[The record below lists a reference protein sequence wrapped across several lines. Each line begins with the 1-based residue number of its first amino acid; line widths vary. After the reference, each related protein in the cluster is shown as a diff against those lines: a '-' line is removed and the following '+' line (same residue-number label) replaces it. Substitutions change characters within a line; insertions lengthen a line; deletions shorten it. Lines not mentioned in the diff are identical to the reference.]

1 MELYHHGILGQRWG
15 IRRFQ
20 DKTGRL
26 TKAGKERYENKDSTN
41 NVDNADEKNPSS
53 INKKKKAAII
63 VGSVA
68 AASALAAIGGYALYK
83 SGKLDPKIE
92 ELKTIGEL
100 ALISKGINPNR
111 KGSFHLKAS
120 DGKDIDQVNCVSCT
134 VANELS
140 RRGIPTMAGLTD
152 TRSYDCT
159 YLLKSSFKFEK
170 LDFSDVLRYGFTS
183 KELKDRILSMGGN
196 GSRGALILAGLKGGH
211 ALSYEVINNKPYIID
226 SQIGKVYPF
235 KLAML
240 KYKVLYGMSNAA
252 YPVRLDNRSIN
263 DQKFLNKFTNGQIL

>member
-26 TKAGKERYENKDSTN
+26 TKAGKERYGNKDSTN
-41 NVDNADEKNPSS
+41 DVDNTDEKNSSS

-63 VGSVA
+63 IGSVA
-68 AASALAAIGGYALYK
+68 AASALAAIGGYTLYK

-100 ALISKGINPNR
+100 ASISKGINPNR

-120 DGKDIDQVNCVSCT
+120 DGMDIDRVNCVSCT

-140 RRGIPTMAGLTD
+140 RRGIPTTAGLTD
-152 TRSYDCT
+152 TRNYDCS

-170 LDFSDVLRYGFTS
+170 LVFSDALKYGFTS

-196 GSRGALILAGLKGGH
+196 GSRGALILAGFNGGH

-240 KYKVLYGMSNAA
+240 KYKVLYGLSYAA
-252 YPVRLDNRSIN
+252 YPARLDDRSIN

>member
-26 TKAGKERYENKDSTN
+26 TKAGKERYGNEDSTN
-41 NVDNADEKNPSS
+41 DVNNTDEKNSSS
-53 INKKKKAAII
+53 INKKKKAII

-68 AASALAAIGGYALYK
+68 AASALAAIGGYTLYK

-100 ALISKGINPNR
+100 ASISKGINPNR

-120 DGKDIDQVNCVSCT
+120 DGMDIDKVNCVSCT

-140 RRGIPTMAGLTD
+140 RRGIPTTAGLTD

-170 LDFSDVLRYGFTS
+170 LDFSDALRYGFTS

-196 GSRGALILAGLKGGH
+196 GSRGALILAGFKGGH
-211 ALSYEVINNKPYIID
+211 VLSYEVINNKPYIID

-240 KYKVLYGMSNAA
+240 KYKVLYGLSFAA
-252 YPVRLDNRSIN
+252 YPARLDDRSIN
-263 DQKFLNKFTNGQIL
+263 DQKFLNKFTNGQIF